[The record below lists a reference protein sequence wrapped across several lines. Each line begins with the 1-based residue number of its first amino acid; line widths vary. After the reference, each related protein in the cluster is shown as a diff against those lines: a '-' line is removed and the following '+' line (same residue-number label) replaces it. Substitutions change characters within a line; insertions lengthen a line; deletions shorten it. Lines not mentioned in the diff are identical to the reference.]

1 MSDLQQ
7 LATFAT
13 QYKQQYESNQ
23 ISPSEFKELIWDLN
37 IAKSINDN
45 ADNLADNEKY
55 RQILLGVLQIVEAI
69 Y

>member
-7 LATFAT
+7 LAIFAT
-13 QYKQQYESNQ
+13 QYKQQYDSGK

-37 IAKSINDN
+37 IAKSINEN
-45 ADNLADNEKY
+45 ANNLGDNEKY
-55 RQILLGVLQIVEAI
+55 REILLNVLQIVEAI